1 MHCSRAV
8 AHSRTRRLSPATSFP
23 PRDFGVTVVGLIP
36 ARAGSKRLPDKNLV
50 PLGGR
55 PLLAHTCVAAS
66 ESRVCTAVYVNTD
79 SPAIAAVAEEYGV
92 ACPVLRPKYLAAD
105 DSPTR
110 DAILFMLEFLARR
123 GEHYE
128 AVIVLQP
135 TSPLRT
141 ADDIRAAWDL
151 FEEHA
156 PCEVVSVAPLVRESW
171 AGHIGRDGRFERRL
185 GEELLYRL
193 NGAIYVHRCDD
204 YVQDRSPRKTVAYRM
219 PLARSVDIDTREDL
233 EYAEFLVRR
242 IRQVPVP

>member
-1 MHCSRAV
+1 
-8 AHSRTRRLSPATSFP
+8 
-23 PRDFGVTVVGLIP
+23 VTVVGVIP

-55 PLLAHTCVAAS
+55 PLLAYTCAAAL

-79 SPAIAAVAEEYGV
+79 SPAIAAVAEEHGV
-92 ACPVLRPKYLAAD
+92 ACPVLRPKSLAAD
-105 DSPTR
+105 DSSTR
-110 DAILFMLEFLARR
+110 DANVFLLDFLARR
-123 GEHYE
+123 GEHYD

-135 TSPLRT
+135 TSPLRS

-171 AGHIGRDGRFERRL
+171 AGHIGRDGRFEHGL

-193 NGAIYVHRCDD
+193 NGAIYIHSNDD
-204 YVQDRSPRKTVAYRM
+204 YVQDRPARKTVAYRM
-219 PLARSVDIDTREDL
+219 PPARSVDIDTREDL

-242 IRQVPVP
+242 LRQVQVS